1 MGEVASF
8 PVDSEDAVKTLFILL
23 SSRLGYRILS
33 VGVKGFDY
41 VLVDGNGNVF
51 NAEAE
56 YYASEFVKHKHSVEE
71 CGLLICWVDDW
82 PDCPIRKLVLSELV
96 TCFEGLSSE
105 ELEKFNEALKLQL
118 KVVEKIHRLIRD
130 VEARL
135 LNFNQN
141 LVLQNPPE
149 QTIQNL
155 DALPLKETFTWR
167 DKSLRRDVLRLE
179 VDIPKGELTITGTF
193 YPETCQDKGR
203 VEKLL
208 KLKPSKLTLK
218 NVKDGSE
225 EPVEDAGKAFE
236 ELSKKGV
243 VLETSWKT
251 KLKNL
256 ADVKPSDAVKALV
269 ERLKLAFSA
278 VT

>member
-1 MGEVASF
+1 MGETASF

-56 YYASEFVKHKHSVEE
+56 YYASEFVKHKHPVEE
-71 CGLLICWVDDW
+71 CGLLICWIDDW
-82 PDCPIRKLVLSELV
+82 PDCPIKKLTLSELV
-96 TCFEGLSSE
+96 TCFEGLTAE

-203 VEKLL
+203 NEKLL

-269 ERLKLAFSA
+269 EKLKLAFSA